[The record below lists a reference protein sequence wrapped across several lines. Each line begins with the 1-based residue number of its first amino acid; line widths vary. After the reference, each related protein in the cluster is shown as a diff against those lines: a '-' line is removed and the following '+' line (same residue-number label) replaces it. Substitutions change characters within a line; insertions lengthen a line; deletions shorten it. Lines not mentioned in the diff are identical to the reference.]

1 MVNRSTI
8 IAQFEEV
15 AREQGKK
22 LAPLSDD
29 LVLLELGL
37 ELAVHGDHRRSPRGT
52 RWVVIRSM
60 PPKTL
65 TFL

>member
-29 LVLLELGL
+29 LVLLESGL
-37 ELAVHGDHRRSPRGT
+37 ELAVHGDHRRSPRGLAG
-52 RWVVIRSM
+52 S
-60 PPKTL
+60 
-65 TFL
+65 